1 MLSEKE
7 IAVYIE
13 VAKKPFTLKGFHVK
27 GGFLL
32 LNNST
37 GKTLA
42 VSSGWHSNGCLAV
55 YPLRDDCNYIT
66 ESPCGRFIQKR
77 FVWVTYGDEIFPCV
91 GSYLDYIEDIEQAER
106 ELQELLDEQAER
118 EYQEWL
124 NEQDEEEWQ

>member
-32 LNNST
+32 LKNST

-42 VSSGWHSNGCLAV
+42 VSSGWHSGGCLAV
-55 YPLRDDCNYIT
+55 YPLRDDCTYTDENG
-66 ESPCGRFIQKR
+66 CKR
-77 FVWVTYGDEIFPCV
+77 YVWASYGDEKFPCV
-91 GSYLDYIEDIEQAER
+91 DSYLDYIEELEREER
-106 ELQELLDEQAER
+106 ELQEWLDEQAE
-118 EYQEWL
+118 
-124 NEQDEEEWQ
+124 EELPEEFRQKRRNW

>member
-13 VAKKPFTLKGFHVK
+13 IARKPFTLKGFHVK

-32 LNNST
+32 LKNST
-37 GKTLA
+37 GKTLG

-55 YPLRDDCNYIT
+55 YPLRDDCTYTDENG
-66 ESPCGRFIQKR
+66 CKR
-77 FVWVTYGDEIFPCV
+77 YVWASYGDERFPCV

-124 NEQDEEEWQ
+124 HEQDEEEWQ